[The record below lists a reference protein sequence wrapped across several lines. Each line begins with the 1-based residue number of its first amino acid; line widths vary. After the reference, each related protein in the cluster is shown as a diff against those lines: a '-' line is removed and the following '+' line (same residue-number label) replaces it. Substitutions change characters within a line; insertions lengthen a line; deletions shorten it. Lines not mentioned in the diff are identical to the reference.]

1 MNGIEGVARGFVYL
15 AETIHNAEER
25 FAGRLRPS
33 KYQMQVTVSGEIR
46 MLLPVAPQCFAV
58 VAGPFEIERAQ
69 LRLEARCASLDLN
82 HAGELTGTIAPDLC

>member
-1 MNGIEGVARGFVYL
+1 
-15 AETIHNAEER
+15 
-25 FAGRLRPS
+25 
-33 KYQMQVTVSGEIR
+33 